1 MKQIDYE
8 NIEVINNSQARRI
21 EAQVGDHL
29 AHIDYIP
36 DKEYIIF
43 TRTEVPEAIEHHG
56 VAGKMVHFALEYA
69 KSNEL
74 KVIPQCPFVAG
85 YIHIHPKYESL
96 VWDPRA
102 QDSDSAA
109 S

>member
-1 MKQIDYE
+1 MKQINYE
-8 NIEVINNSQARRI
+8 EIEVINNSQARRI

-29 AHIDYIP
+29 AYIDYIP

-43 TRTEVPEAIEHHG
+43 THTRVPDAIEHHG
-56 VAGKMVHFALEYA
+56 VASKMAHFALEYA
-69 KSNEL
+69 ISNEL

-102 QDSDSAA
+102 
-109 S
+109 

>member
-1 MKQIDYE
+1 MDQINYDE
-8 NIEVINNSQARRI
+8 IEVVNNSQTHRI
-21 EAQVGDHL
+21 EAQVGEYL
-29 AHIDYIP
+29 AHIEYIL

-43 TRTEVPEAIEHHG
+43 THTRVPDAIGHQG
-56 VAGKMVHFALEYA
+56 VAGMMAHFALEYA

-85 YIHIHPKYESL
+85 YIHIHPKYQAL

-102 QDSDSAA
+102 QANNSAA

>member
-1 MKQIDYE
+1 MQQINYDD
-8 NIEVINNSQARRI
+8 IEVINNSKARRI
-21 EAQVGDHL
+21 EAQVGDQL
-29 AHIDYIP
+29 ALINYIP

-43 TRTEVPEAIEHHG
+43 THTEVPEAIAHHG

-69 KSNEL
+69 KANEL

-85 YIHIHPKYESL
+85 YIHVHPQYHSL

-102 QDSDSAA
+102 QDSSSTAT
-109 S
+109 